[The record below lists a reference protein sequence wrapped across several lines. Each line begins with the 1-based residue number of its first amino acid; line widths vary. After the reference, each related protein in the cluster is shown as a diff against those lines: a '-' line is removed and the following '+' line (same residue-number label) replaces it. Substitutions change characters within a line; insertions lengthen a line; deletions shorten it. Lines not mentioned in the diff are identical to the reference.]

1 TATSRC
7 RCILM
12 ITSELF
18 WYVPLTAFS
27 GSFIV
32 QLKLRPPSTINVCPV
47 TKSPPVIKPRIAPA
61 TSSALA
67 MRWSGKPA
75 EALAMAWGYSVPKCS
90 LIHGV
95 SVNAGATQFQRTR
108 GASAAASPLVRY
120 MSAAFAVPYGRDDR
134 VGGANTPE
142 IDETFTIIP

>member
-1 TATSRC
+1 
-7 RCILM
+7 M

-47 TKSPPVIKPRIAPA
+47 TKSPPVINPRIAPA

-67 MRWSGKPA
+67 IRCSGKPA
-75 EALAMAWGYSVPKCS
+75 EALAITWGYSAPKCS

-95 SVNAGATQFQRTR
+95 SVNAGATQFTRTR
-108 GASAAASPLVRY
+108 GASAAKRSFDVHVENLIPYFISHPIEIGEINPMRYACIIDQYVQASELP
-120 MSAAFAVPYGRDDR
+120 
-134 VGGANTPE
+134 
-142 IDETFTIIP
+142 